1 MLQLILMIVVSIVIL
16 ILLLALIMEKET
28 NISSEII
35 INRPKSDVFNYVK
48 LIKNQEKYSKWVMA
62 DPNVIL
68 IYKGTD
74 GTVGFTS
81 AWNSKLKNVGTG
93 EQEITNI
100 KEGERYEVEIRFEKP
115 FKGVSY
121 ATTTT
126 QAISDNQTRVAT
138 TFNSKTP
145 FPMNIMLP
153 MFKKMLQK
161 DMDETAA
168 NLKRVLET
176 K

>member
-1 MLQLILMIVVSIVIL
+1 MLQLILIIVVSIVIL

-28 NISSEII
+28 NIFSEII
-35 INRPKSDVFNYVK
+35 INRSKSDVFNYVK
-48 LIKNQEKYSKWVMA
+48 LLKNQEKYSKWVMA

-81 AWNSKLKNVGTG
+81 SWNSKLKNVGSG
-93 EQEITNI
+93 KQEITNI
-100 KEGERYEVEIRFEKP
+100 KEGERYEVEIRFKKP
-115 FKGVSY
+115 FKGVNH

-126 QAISDNQTRVAT
+126 QAISDNQTRVVT

-153 MFKKMLQK
+153 MIKKMLQK
-161 DMDETAA
+161 DMDETCA
-168 NLKRVLET
+168 NLKRVLEH
-176 K
+176 